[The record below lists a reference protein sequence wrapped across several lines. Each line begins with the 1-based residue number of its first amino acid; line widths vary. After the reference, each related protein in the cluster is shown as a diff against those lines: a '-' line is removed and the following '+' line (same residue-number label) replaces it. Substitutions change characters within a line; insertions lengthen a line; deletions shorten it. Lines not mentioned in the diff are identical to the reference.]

1 MLKSFN
7 PMAHPRLFRM
17 VMNSW
22 PPYLGAGVCVEEI
35 GEDWS
40 KIRVG
45 MKLRWYNKNYLRSH
59 FGGSLF
65 SMTDPFFVLI
75 LMANLGKDYI
85 VWDSSSKIQFIQ
97 PGRGKVSATFIVD
110 QARLEGLRD
119 AAVSGEK
126 MLEKFRVD
134 IVDADNSPVARV
146 YKTIYI
152 RKKKSARSH

>member
-7 PMAHPRLFRM
+7 PMAYPRLFRM
-17 VMNSW
+17 AMNSW

-65 SMTDPFFVLI
+65 AMTDPFFVLM

-85 VWDSSSKIQFIQ
+85 VWDSSSKIKFIQ
-97 PGRGKVSATFIVD
+97 PGRGKVTATFIVD
-110 QARLEGLRD
+110 QARLDSLRD
-119 AAVSGEK
+119 ATISGEK

-152 RKKKSARSH
+152 RKKKVTHSH